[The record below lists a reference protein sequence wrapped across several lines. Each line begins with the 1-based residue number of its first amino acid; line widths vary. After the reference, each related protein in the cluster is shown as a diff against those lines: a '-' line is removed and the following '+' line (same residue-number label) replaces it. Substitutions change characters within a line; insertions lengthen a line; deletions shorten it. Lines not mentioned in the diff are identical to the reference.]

1 MELWGNGVM
10 NSLAQHSNTPSLQ
23 YFLDATFRGKRGW
36 SDLTE
41 EAKKQL
47 QKWMQPMQ
55 HRSVAAAHRRPD
67 ISGEPASAWY
77 TPSLDCHV

>member
-47 QKWMQPMQ
+47 QKWMQQ
-55 HRSVAAAHRRPD
+55 YAAPECGRCP
-67 ISGEPASAWY
+67 PAAGHLW
-77 TPSLDCHV
+77 